1 MQRHTM
7 MSNYYTT
14 EVKDTRRRKLDDL
27 FSNQPFL
34 SPTMR
39 ANQLHTRLADEP
51 ASLLIPIVSQPGE
64 DDLTSRMRLARA
76 AFEQTPFPDVYE
88 EWPAAPLPRPVTT
101 PRPAAEAVSIQI
113 ASKVKEEIHSASE
126 PGVMRM
132 NLWIDTRV
140 SPPVVKVSEA
150 FSYECDRD
158 ILTLAEAAELLRF
171 SKSTVRAWAKSGK
184 IASSRI
190 SGRLRFRRQA
200 LMDWMASQQ
209 E

>member
-14 EVKDTRRRKLDDL
+14 DVKDTRRRKLDDL

-51 ASLLIPIVSQPGE
+51 ASVFIPMMVQPGE
-64 DDLTSRMRLARA
+64 DDIISRMRLARA

-88 EWPAAPLPRPVTT
+88 EWPAAPLPRPTT
-101 PRPAAEAVSIQI
+101 PARPVTEAISIQV
-113 ASKVKEEIHSASE
+113 ASKVREEIRSASE
-126 PGVMRM
+126 PGVLRM
-132 NLWIDTRV
+132 NLWIDTRT
-140 SPPVVKVSEA
+140 SPPAVKVSEA
-150 FSYECDRD
+150 FSYEHDRD
-158 ILTLAEAAELLRF
+158 ILTLSEAAELLRF
-171 SKSTVRAWAKSGK
+171 SKSTVRAWAKSGR

-190 SGRLRFRRQA
+190 GGRLRFRRQA
-200 LMDWMASQQ
+200 LMDWLTSQ

>member
-1 MQRHTM
+1 M

-14 EVKDTRRRKLDDL
+14 EVNDTRRRKLDDL

-39 ANQLHTRLADEP
+39 ANQLHTRLVDEP
-51 ASLLIPIVSQPGE
+51 ASVLIPMMGQPGE
-64 DDLTSRMRLARA
+64 DDLTSRMRVARA

-88 EWPAAPLPRPVTT
+88 EWPAAPLPRPISTL
-101 PRPAAEAVSIQI
+101 RPATEAISIQV
-113 ASKVKEEIHSASE
+113 ASKVKEEIRSASA

-132 NLWIDTRV
+132 NLWVDTRV
-140 SPPVVKVSEA
+140 SPPVVRVSEA
-150 FSYECDRD
+150 FAYDCDRD
-158 ILTLAEAAELLRF
+158 FLTLTEAAELLRF

-184 IASSRI
+184 IACSRVG
-190 SGRLRFRRQA
+190 GRLRFRRQA
-200 LMDWMASQQ
+200 LMDWMASQ